1 MLAGAALV
9 ATVALSACGGGRPPA
24 SPDPAKR
31 SRLAPNQLPPPG
43 AQFGRSV
50 VRVPGRSPADVAGA
64 AVLAAYPAERGERPG
79 GLVLTADDD
88 WRRLVVGASLAAAPV
103 NAAVLPIKRD
113 YLPTATVDLL
123 ARVKPT
129 GFRRAHGLQALV
141 LGRAGSDVFTDLSD
155 AGLKLSQMKA
165 RNPAQ
170 LAADTVPY
178 RAGFAGKTT
187 SSILVVSQAERDYAL
202 PAAAWSAFSGDTVA
216 FAGRGTVPAATRKI
230 LHQRVK
236 LRLEKPTI
244 YVLGPAS
251 VIGPRAMQALRRYG
265 TVKRIGGRTPAE
277 ASVALARY
285 RDPKT
290 GFGWGL
296 RHAPA
301 SVSLVSQQAW
311 GDVAGALTFAARG
324 PRAPV
329 LLLERRDAL
338 PRPVGRYLRGL
349 GRAQVFAFG
358 DDRAIATPLL
368 TQVDGIVGGAPSG

>member
-1 MLAGAALV
+1 GPASAGHHDLAPEIHRHNPPPSRVVLVGVRQGRPTTMLAGAALV

-31 SRLAPNQLPPPG
+31 SRLAPNQLPPAG

-103 NAAVLPIKRD
+103 NAALLPIKRD
-113 YLPTATVDLL
+113 YLPTATVDLV
-123 ARVKPT
+123 ARMKPT

-155 AGLKLSQMKA
+155 AGLKISQMKA
-165 RNPAQ
+165 RSAAQ

-187 SSILVVSQAERDYAL
+187 SAVLVVSSAERDYAL

-216 FAGRGTVPAATRKI
+216 FAGRSSVPAATRKI
-230 LHQRVK
+230 LRQRVK
-236 LRLEKPTI
+236 LRLEKPAI
-244 YVLGPAS
+244 YVLGPPS
-251 VIGPRAMQALRRYG
+251 VIGERAMRALRGYG

-277 ASVALARY
+277 ASVA
-285 RDPKT
+285 
-290 GFGWGL
+290 
-296 RHAPA
+296 
-301 SVSLVSQQAW
+301 
-311 GDVAGALTFAARG
+311 
-324 PRAPV
+324 
-329 LLLERRDAL
+329 
-338 PRPVGRYLRGL
+338 
-349 GRAQVFAFG
+349 
-358 DDRAIATPLL
+358 
-368 TQVDGIVGGAPSG
+368 

>member
-1 MLAGAALV
+1 M
-9 ATVALSACGGGRPPA
+9 
-24 SPDPAKR
+24 
-31 SRLAPNQLPPPG
+31 
-43 AQFGRSV
+43 

-103 NAAVLPIKRD
+103 NAALLPIKRD
-113 YLPTATVDLL
+113 YLPTATVDLV

-165 RNPAQ
+165 RSAAQ

-187 SSILVVSQAERDYAL
+187 SSVLVVSDAERDYAL

-216 FAGRGTVPAATRKI
+216 FAGRGSVPAATRKI
-230 LHQRVK
+230 LRQRVK
-236 LRLEKPTI
+236 LRLERPTI
-244 YVLGPAS
+244 YVLGPRS
-251 VIGPRAMQALRRYG
+251 VVGERAVRQLRAYG

-296 RHAPA
+296 RRAPA
-301 SVSLVSQQAW
+301 SVSLVSEQAW
-311 GDVAGALTFAARG
+311 GDVAGALAFAARG

-338 PRPVGRYLRGL
+338 PRPVERYLRGL

-358 DDRAIATPLL
+358 DERAIATPLL
-368 TQVDGIVGGAPSG
+368 TRVDGLAGGAPSG